1 MTREESI
8 LISAY
13 TGFFLTKDFSDV
25 HALCEKVLG
34 RPIFS
39 HEFAAEEVH
48 AEIREKLRP
57 MIAEL
62 RCDDETVKHGYWV
75 DIKSRRY
82 PHMHSWYCSA
92 CDTYTSPNPTKPGY
106 NYCPE
111 CGTKMDEPEMEV
123 WR

>member
-1 MTREESI
+1 MTKEESI

-13 TGFFLTKDFSDV
+13 TGYFLTKDWSDV

-57 MIAEL
+57 MLAEL
-62 RCDDETVKHGYWV
+62 RFDDQHTKHGYWREWRG
-75 DIKSRRY
+75 DTATRKGGYKRIRY
-82 PHMHSWYCSA
+82 YSCSECECCSA
-92 CDTYTSPNPTKPGY
+92 VKS
-106 NYCPE
+106 NYCPR
-111 CGTKMDEPEMEV
+111 CGARMDECAV
-123 WR
+123 GV

>member
-1 MTREESI
+1 MTKEESI

-13 TGFFLTKDFSDV
+13 TGYFLTKDWSDV

-62 RCDDETVKHGYWV
+62 RCDDEPVKHGRWTF
-75 DIKSRRY
+75 
-82 PHMHSWYCSA
+82 PW
-92 CDTYTSPNPTKPGY
+92 TSPECSVCKKTQKWTSKF
-106 NYCPE
+106 CPH
-111 CGTKMDEPEMEV
+111 CGAKMKEE
-123 WR
+123 

>member
-1 MTREESI
+1 MTKEEAI

-13 TGFFLTKDFSDV
+13 TGYFLTKDWSDV

-57 MIAEL
+57 MLNEL
-62 RCDDETVKHGYWV
+62 RCDDEYVKRGQWRPDGSCTNCGCV
-75 DIKSRRY
+75 AKWPNSDFC
-82 PHMHSWYCSA
+82 PH
-92 CDTYTSPNPTKPGY
+92 
-106 NYCPE
+106 
-111 CGTKMDEPEMEV
+111 CGARMREGHAAEE
-123 WR
+123 